1 MRLAVGRQG
10 DDKMGPRTGLSLI
23 EVLITIFVLSI
34 GLLGVV
40 TLVPVAHH
48 QARQG
53 VINDHAAYV
62 GRNQFRDFRIRNF
75 TSYYN
80 WFYKSGE
87 PVGLPQPGS
96 AFCIDP
102 RYVAATTDPNPSFA
116 QWMPRVTVFS
126 SGLAPLVAKSIA
138 DELFV
143 GQDDLSLLAVDNPDD
158 PPEQIFQKLYM
169 SEDDAKRQSDGQFS
183 WLATAVFLPGD
194 TIRLSL
200 VVFHQRSTLF
210 GSLGDTSERTLEIE
224 FTGGGL
230 AGGAA
235 MLRGIT
241 DPDDFELA
249 AGQWI
254 MVANQAAPYHFR
266 WYRVASVGIIEEPQ
280 NRLNV
285 MLEGPDRFDQQLK
298 FQARATIVEGVVAV
312 YEKIIHVDSSSQ
324 WDRF

>member
-1 MRLAVGRQG
+1 MRLAVRRQG
-10 DDKMGPRTGLSLI
+10 DDKMARRAGLSLI

-62 GRNQFRDFRIRNF
+62 GRNQFRNFRIRNF
-75 TSYYN
+75 TSYDHWYD
-80 WFYKSGE
+80 KSGVRVE
-87 PVGLPQPGS
+87 LPQPGDT
-96 AFCIDP
+96 FCIDP
-102 RYVAATTDPNPSFA
+102 RYVAATADPNPRFA

-126 SGLAPLVAKSIA
+126 GGLDPLVAKSIA

-143 GQDDLSLLAVDNPDD
+143 GQDDLSLLAADNPDEN
-158 PPEQIFQKLYM
+158 PQQLYT
-169 SEDDAKRQSDGQFS
+169 SDNPKRQSDGQFS
-183 WLATAVFLPGD
+183 WMATAVFLPGD

-210 GSLGDTSERTLEIE
+210 GSLGDTSERTLEAE

-230 AGGAA
+230 GGGAV

-285 MLEGPDRFDQQLK
+285 TLEGPDRFNQQLTY
-298 FQARATIVEGVVAV
+298 QARATIVEGVVAV
-312 YEKIIHVDSSSQ
+312 YEKIIHLDSSSQ

>member
-1 MRLAVGRQG
+1 MA
-10 DDKMGPRTGLSLI
+10 PRTGLSLI

-34 GLLGVV
+34 GLLGVF
-40 TLVPVAHH
+40 TLVPIAHH

-80 WFYKSGE
+80 WYYKSGDR
-87 PVGLPQPGS
+87 VGLPQPGS

-102 RYVAATTDPNPSFA
+102 RYVAATADPNPSFA

-126 SGLAPLVAKSIA
+126 SGLDPLVAKSIA

-143 GQDDLSLLAVDNPDD
+143 GQDDLSLLAAVNPDED
-158 PPEQIFQKLYM
+158 PQQLYT
-169 SEDDAKRQSDGQFS
+169 SDNSKRQSDGQFS
-183 WLATAVFLPGD
+183 WMATAVFLPGD

-210 GSLGDTSERTLEIE
+210 GDTSEPTLEIE

-230 AGGAA
+230 GGGAA
-235 MLRGIT
+235 MLRGIP

-254 MVANQAAPYHFR
+254 MVANEAATQYYFR

-285 MLEGPDRFDQQLK
+285 MLEGPDRFNQQLTY
-298 FQARATIVEGVVAV
+298 QARATIVEGVVAV